1 MTGGPLADPRAA
13 ATADIER
20 KKADFF
26 KAGGKASIAPGYE
39 RAIPPVRSD
48 KIDPDTIL
56 RRRRPSLTRAERMAL
71 QRITEAI

>member
-1 MTGGPLADPRAA
+1 MTGSPLPDPRAA

-20 KKADFF
+20 KKAAFF

-56 RRRRPSLTRAERMAL
+56 KRRRPSLTRAERMAL
-71 QRITEAI
+71 KRIAEAL